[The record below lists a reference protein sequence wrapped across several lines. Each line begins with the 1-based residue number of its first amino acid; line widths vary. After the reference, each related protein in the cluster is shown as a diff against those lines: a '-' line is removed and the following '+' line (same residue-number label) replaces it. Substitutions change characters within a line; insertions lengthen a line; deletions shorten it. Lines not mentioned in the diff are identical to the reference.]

1 MLQACK
7 LQETKNFEELIDPRL
22 GSEVNKDE
30 AERMVKVALMCTN
43 ASPSLRPIMSE
54 VVAMLEERLAIPDTI
69 PEANNY
75 SNDLRFKAMR
85 DFYRDQNSRNSLSSH
100 TLSDY
105 NPDRTHSSIASTHS
119 FTGSQTLNVTQSEI
133 HFSSTPSTDLYEIHP
148 ETKPQ

>member
-7 LQETKNFEELIDPRL
+7 LQQTKNFEELIDPRL
-22 GSEVNKDE
+22 GSEVNMDD

-54 VVAMLEERLAIPDTI
+54 VVAMLEERQDIPDTI
-69 PEANNY
+69 PEANTY

-85 DFYRDQNSRNSLSSH
+85 DFHRDQNSRNSHSSQP
-100 TLSDY
+100 LSDY
-105 NPDRTHSSIASTHS
+105 NPDRTHSSFASTLS
-119 FTGSQTLNVTQSEI
+119 FTGSQKLNVTRAEI
-133 HFSSTPSTDLYEIHP
+133 QFSSTSSTDLNGILP